1 MDYLLDS
8 NIEENASILPIVGI
22 GGVGKTTL
30 AQLVF
35 NEEKMQK
42 HFDKK
47 LWLFVSDDFDVKIIV
62 EKILES
68 AKGKKLENLEMNT
81 LINDLQKEI
90 DGKRYLLV
98 LDDVWNDDSQKW
110 DSLKS
115 LLLSGERG
123 SRILV
128 TTREEKVAKISKT
141 IEHTF

>member
-1 MDYLLDS
+1 M
-8 NIEENASILPIVGI
+8 
-22 GGVGKTTL
+22 
-30 AQLVF
+30 
-35 NEEKMQK
+35 
-42 HFDKK
+42 
-47 LWLFVSDDFDVKIIV
+47 FVSDDFDVKIIV

-68 AKGKKLENLEMNT
+68 AEGKKLENLEMNT

-123 SRILV
+123 RRILV